1 MLKPL
6 GDSSIIIQLGDEI
19 NPALNQRVHALD
31 ALLQTIPAI
40 IETVPAY
47 CTLLVHYDPLHS
59 TYNEI
64 SNLIKEKLTLI
75 DDATHRPSRRLE
87 IPVLYGDASGPDT
100 STWLS
105 TSLEAVATTLALS
118 PADVIRLH
126 SEREYTVYMVG
137 FTPGFPYMGILNEKL
152 NMPRLSAPR
161 THVPAGSVAIA
172 GSQTGIYPVDSP
184 GGWHILG
191 WTPLKLFDPMR
202 ESPFLFAPG
211 DTVKFIPDDSYR
223 NIHVAISPLAR

>member
-6 GDSSIIIQLGDEI
+6 GDSSILIQLGDEI
-19 NPALNQRVHALD
+19 DPMLNQRVHTLD

-40 IETVPAY
+40 TETVPAY
-47 CTLLVHYDPLHS
+47 CALLVHYDPLIS

-64 SNLIKEKLTLI
+64 KNQIEEKLALI
-75 DDATHRPSRRLE
+75 GDAIHRPSRHLE
-87 IPVLYGDASGPDT
+87 IPVLYGDASGPD
-100 STWLS
+100 
-105 TSLEAVATTLALS
+105 LEPAAATLTIS
-118 PADVIRLH
+118 PSELIRLH
-126 SEREYTVYMVG
+126 SEREYIVYMMG

-152 NMPRLSAPR
+152 NMPRMSTPR

-191 WTPLKLFDPMR
+191 WTPLKLFDPLS
-202 ESPFLFAPG
+202 ENPFLFAPG
-211 DTVKFIPDDSYR
+211 DIVKFIPMESG
-223 NIHVAISPLAR
+223 S